1 VTGVLPIVSGRSEE
15 IFGVHDIVADG
26 VRVTVRARSALWA
39 EGGHADAPAGTL
51 GVLADNASGY
61 AIIFGAPADH
71 WSVTTELTLDVVRR
85 VPTDGSEL
93 LAVAQLL
100 DHDETTGYSS
110 GRIEDARGRTVAHI
124 RQRGMYV
131 PGIPVT
137 PHRPV
142 SEPGAGPT
150 SLWALFGGQVGHD
163 ASAAVDVEVS
173 ELMVNPLGSL
183 HGGIAVCLA
192 EWAAAAAFSNEIGA
206 PLSTT
211 SIHVAYLRPAP
222 LGTTIRVEAAVRHR
236 GRNLG
241 LCHVTATNEQDK
253 PVFHATMAAGAS

>member
-1 VTGVLPIVSGRSEE
+1 VTAGFPIVSGRSESV
-15 IFGVHDIVADG
+15 FGIRDIVADRG
-26 VRVTVRARSALWA
+26 RVTVRARSAPWT
-39 EGGHADAPAGTL
+39 EGCQGDAPAGTL

-61 AIIFGAPADH
+61 AVITGAPSDH
-71 WSVTTELTLDVVRR
+71 WSVTTELTLDVVGR

-93 LAVAQLL
+93 MAVAELL
-100 DHDETTGYSS
+100 NHDETTGYSS
-110 GRIEDARGRTVAHI
+110 GTIEDARGRTVAHI

-131 PGIPVT
+131 PGVPAS
-137 PHRPV
+137 PRRPV
-142 SEPGAGPT
+142 SGADAGPT
-150 SLWALFGGQVGHD
+150 SLCDLFGGQAGRD
-163 ASAAVDVEVS
+163 AFAAVDVEVS

-192 EWAAAAAFSNEIGA
+192 EWVSAAAFRNGIGA

-222 LGTTIRVEAAVRHR
+222 LGTTIRVEATVSHR

-241 LCHVTATNEQDK
+241 LCHVTAVNEQDK